1 MKECPSC
8 NKKTVPNKWLLFN
21 KSENTTKYCFQC
33 PSCNVK
39 LRKQKFFILELLT
52 AGALMEGTLVLLMT
66 IVMNKLFNDFTYSFL
81 TSVLFFSIVHFSI
94 EYFVPLKIADE
105 SYCIGGMTRVG
116 AFFALMFIGLIVL
129 MTIYCL
135 VIQPFILHQSPCS

>member
-8 NKKTVPNKWLLFN
+8 NEKTVPIKWLLLN

-33 PSCNVK
+33 PSCDVK
-39 LRKQKFFILELLT
+39 LRKQKVFILELLT
-52 AGALMEGTLVLLMT
+52 AGALTEGTLVLLMA
-66 IVMNKLFNDFTYSFL
+66 IVVNRFFNDFTYSVL
-81 TSVLFFSIVHFSI
+81 TSIFFFSIVHFSI

-135 VIQPFILHQSPCS
+135 VIQPFLLHQSPCS